1 MEGRQIGDVRV
12 TVSHTVI
19 LSLNLRS
26 MLTGNIQSNM
36 NFVPVAAFMLTRET
50 LSRERTMAN
59 MAELLLGGVDTT
71 ANAVLWAV
79 YELSRNP
86 EVNLTLNYTAVTGYI
101 SMSPLSLIEHRYGM
115 HCHLLLTTFCQLLI
129 IIFIRALLS

>member
-1 MEGRQIGDVRV
+1 
-12 TVSHTVI
+12 
-19 LSLNLRS
+19 

-36 NFVPVAAFMLTRET
+36 NVVPVAAFMLTRET